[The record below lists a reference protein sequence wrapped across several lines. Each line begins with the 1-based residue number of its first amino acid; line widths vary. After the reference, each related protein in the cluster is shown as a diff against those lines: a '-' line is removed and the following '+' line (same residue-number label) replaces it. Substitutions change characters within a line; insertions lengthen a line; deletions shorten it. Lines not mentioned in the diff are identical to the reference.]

1 MISIFNFSINLLI
14 VVCLFIYFIFTTI
27 DFNLKNIEYFLIL
40 IIVINLFNK
49 IYIWSNFRVF
59 IKKDLNKIFKKIL
72 FNDSFA
78 KLSIVILS
86 TVIPIYMLMQ
96 KDILV
101 IDILIEKASFLL
113 VSFFALIGFYLEFYI
128 KEAQKLHL
136 ICQILLGTCL
146 LLYKVWLFYLVA
158 L

>member
-1 MISIFNFSINLLI
+1 MISIFNFIINLLI

-40 IIVINLFNK
+40 LIVINSFNK

-59 IKKDLNKIFKKIL
+59 IKKNLNKIFKDIL

-78 KLSIVILS
+78 KLSIIILS
-86 TVIPIYMLMQ
+86 SVIPIYMLMQ

-101 IDILIEKASFLL
+101 VDILIEKASFLL
-113 VSFFALIGFYLEFYI
+113 VSIFALIGFYLEFYI
-128 KEAQKLHL
+128 L
-136 ICQILLGTCL
+136 
-146 LLYKVWLFYLVA
+146 KVA
-158 L
+158 KIDD

>member
-40 IIVINLFNK
+40 IIVINSFNK
-49 IYIWSNFRVF
+49 IYIWSNFTVF
-59 IKKDLNKIFKKIL
+59 IKRDLNKIFKDIL

-78 KLSIVILS
+78 KLSIIILS

-96 KDILV
+96 KDVLV
-101 IDILIEKASFLL
+101 IDILIEKVSFLL
-113 VSFFALIGFYLEFYI
+113 VSIFALIGFYLEFYI
-128 KEAQKLHL
+128 LEVIK
-136 ICQILLGTCL
+136 IDD
-146 LLYKVWLFYLVA
+146 
-158 L
+158 

>member
-1 MISIFNFSINLLI
+1 MISIFNFATNLLI
-14 VVCLFIYFIFTTI
+14 VFCLFIYFIFTTI
-27 DFNLKNIEYFLIL
+27 DFNLKNIEYLLIL
-40 IIVINLFNK
+40 IIVINSFNK
-49 IYIWSNFRVF
+49 IYIWSNFKVF
-59 IKKDLNKIFKKIL
+59 IKKDLNKIFKDIL

-113 VSFFALIGFYLEFYI
+113 VSIFALIGFYLEFYI
-128 KEAQKLHL
+128 LEVTK
-136 ICQILLGTCL
+136 IDD
-146 LLYKVWLFYLVA
+146 
-158 L
+158 

>member
-14 VVCLFIYFIFTTI
+14 VVCLFIYFIFTTVDI
-27 DFNLKNIEYFLIL
+27 NLKNIEYFLIL
-40 IIVINLFNK
+40 IIVINSFNK

-59 IKKDLNKIFKKIL
+59 IKKDLNKIFKDIL

-78 KLSIVILS
+78 KLSIIILS

-101 IDILIEKASFLL
+101 VDKLIEKASFLL
-113 VSFFALIGFYLEFYI
+113 VSIFALIGFYLEFYI
-128 KEAQKLHL
+128 LEVTK
-136 ICQILLGTCL
+136 IDD
-146 LLYKVWLFYLVA
+146 
-158 L
+158 

>member
-40 IIVINLFNK
+40 IIIINSFNK

-59 IKKDLNKIFKKIL
+59 IKKDLNKIFKDIL
-72 FNDSFA
+72 FNDSFT
-78 KLSIVILS
+78 KLSIIILS

-96 KDILV
+96 KDMLV
-101 IDILIEKASFLL
+101 VDILIEKASLLL
-113 VSFFALIGFYLEFYI
+113 VSIFALIGFYLEFYI
-128 KEAQKLHL
+128 LEVTK
-136 ICQILLGTCL
+136 IDD
-146 LLYKVWLFYLVA
+146 
-158 L
+158 

>member
-27 DFNLKNIEYFLIL
+27 GFNLENIEYFLIL
-40 IIVINLFNK
+40 IIVINAFNK

-59 IKKDLNKIFKKIL
+59 IKKDLNKIFKDIL

-101 IDILIEKASFLL
+101 IDILIENASFLL
-113 VSFFALIGFYLEFYI
+113 VSIFALIGFYLEFYI
-128 KEAQKLHL
+128 LEVTK
-136 ICQILLGTCL
+136 IDD
-146 LLYKVWLFYLVA
+146 
-158 L
+158 

>member
-40 IIVINLFNK
+40 LIAINSFNK

-59 IKKDLNKIFKKIL
+59 IKKNLNKIFKDIL

-86 TVIPIYMLMQ
+86 TVIPIYMLLQ

-101 IDILIEKASFLL
+101 INILIEKVSFLL

-128 KEAQKLHL
+128 LEVTK
-136 ICQILLGTCL
+136 IDD
-146 LLYKVWLFYLVA
+146 
-158 L
+158 

>member
-1 MISIFNFSINLLI
+1 MISIFNFLINLLI
-14 VVCLFIYFIFTTI
+14 IVCLFIYFIFTTI

-40 IIVINLFNK
+40 INVINSFNK

-59 IKKDLNKIFKKIL
+59 IKKDLNKTFKDIL

-113 VSFFALIGFYLEFYI
+113 VSIFALIGFYLEFYI
-128 KEAQKLHL
+128 LEVTK
-136 ICQILLGTCL
+136 IDD
-146 LLYKVWLFYLVA
+146 
-158 L
+158 

>member
-27 DFNLKNIEYFLIL
+27 DFNLKNIEYLLIL
-40 IIVINLFNK
+40 IIVINTYNK

-59 IKKDLNKIFKKIL
+59 IKKDLNKIFTDIL

-78 KLSIVILS
+78 KLSIIILS
-86 TVIPIYMLMQ
+86 TVIPIYMLLQ

-101 IDILIEKASFLL
+101 IDILIEKATFLL
-113 VSFFALIGFYLEFYI
+113 VSIFALIGFYLEFYI
-128 KEAQKLHL
+128 LEVTK
-136 ICQILLGTCL
+136 IDD
-146 LLYKVWLFYLVA
+146 
-158 L
+158 

>member
-27 DFNLKNIEYFLIL
+27 EFTLKNIEYFLIL
-40 IIVINLFNK
+40 LIVINSFNK

-59 IKKDLNKIFKKIL
+59 IKKDLNKIFKDLL

-101 IDILIEKASFLL
+101 VDILIEKASFLL
-113 VSFFALIGFYLEFYI
+113 VSIFALIGFYLEFYI
-128 KEAQKLHL
+128 LEVTK
-136 ICQILLGTCL
+136 IDD
-146 LLYKVWLFYLVA
+146 
-158 L
+158 

>member
-40 IIVINLFNK
+40 IIVINSFNK

-59 IKKDLNKIFKKIL
+59 IKKDLNKIFTDIL

-78 KLSIVILS
+78 KLSIIILS
-86 TVIPIYMLMQ
+86 TVIPIYMLIQ

-101 IDILIEKASFLL
+101 VDILIEKVSFLL
-113 VSFFALIGFYLEFYI
+113 VSIFALIGFYLEFYI
-128 KEAQKLHL
+128 L
-136 ICQILLGTCL
+136 
-146 LLYKVWLFYLVA
+146 KVA
-158 L
+158 RIDD

>member
-27 DFNLKNIEYFLIL
+27 DFYLKNIEYFLIL
-40 IIVINLFNK
+40 IIVINSFNK

-59 IKKDLNKIFKKIL
+59 IKKDLNKIFKDIL

-78 KLSIVILS
+78 KLSIIILS

-101 IDILIEKASFLL
+101 VDILIEKASFLL
-113 VSFFALIGFYLEFYI
+113 VSIFALIGFYLEFYI
-128 KEAQKLHL
+128 LEVTK
-136 ICQILLGTCL
+136 IDD
-146 LLYKVWLFYLVA
+146 
-158 L
+158 

>member
-14 VVCLFIYFIFTTI
+14 VVCLFIYFIFTTVDI
-27 DFNLKNIEYFLIL
+27 NLKNIEYFLIL
-40 IIVINLFNK
+40 IIVINSFNK

-59 IKKDLNKIFKKIL
+59 IKKDLNKIFKDIL

-78 KLSIVILS
+78 KLSIIILS

-101 IDILIEKASFLL
+101 VDVLIEKASFLL
-113 VSFFALIGFYLEFYI
+113 VSIFALIGFYLEFYI
-128 KEAQKLHL
+128 LEVTK
-136 ICQILLGTCL
+136 IDD
-146 LLYKVWLFYLVA
+146 
-158 L
+158 

>member
-14 VVCLFIYFIFTTI
+14 VVCLFIYFIFTTV
-27 DFNLKNIEYFLIL
+27 DFNLKNIEYFLVL
-40 IIVINLFNK
+40 IIVINSFNK

-59 IKKDLNKIFKKIL
+59 IKKDLNKIFKDIL

-78 KLSIVILS
+78 KLSIIILS

-101 IDILIEKASFLL
+101 VDILIEKASFLL
-113 VSFFALIGFYLEFYI
+113 VSIFALIGFYLEFYI
-128 KEAQKLHL
+128 LEVTK
-136 ICQILLGTCL
+136 IDD
-146 LLYKVWLFYLVA
+146 
-158 L
+158 

>member
-1 MISIFNFSINLLI
+1 MI

-27 DFNLKNIEYFLIL
+27 EFNLKNIEYFLIL
-40 IIVINLFNK
+40 LIVINSFNK

-59 IKKDLNKIFKKIL
+59 IKKDLNKIFKDIL

-78 KLSIVILS
+78 KLSIIILS

-101 IDILIEKASFLL
+101 VDILIEKASFLL
-113 VSFFALIGFYLEFYI
+113 VSIFALIGFYLEFYI
-128 KEAQKLHL
+128 LEVTK
-136 ICQILLGTCL
+136 IDD
-146 LLYKVWLFYLVA
+146 
-158 L
+158 

>member
-14 VVCLFIYFIFTTI
+14 VVCLFIFFVFTTI
-27 DFNLKNIEYFLIL
+27 DFNLKNIEYFLIV
-40 IIVINLFNK
+40 IIVINSFNK

-59 IKKDLNKIFKKIL
+59 IKKDLNKIFKDIL

-78 KLSIVILS
+78 KLSIIILS

-101 IDILIEKASFLL
+101 VDILIEKASFLL
-113 VSFFALIGFYLEFYI
+113 VSIFALIGFYLEFYI
-128 KEAQKLHL
+128 LEVTN
-136 ICQILLGTCL
+136 IDD
-146 LLYKVWLFYLVA
+146 
-158 L
+158 

>member
-40 IIVINLFNK
+40 LIVINSFNK

-59 IKKDLNKIFKKIL
+59 IKKDLNKIFTDIL

-78 KLSIVILS
+78 KLSIIILS
-86 TVIPIYMLMQ
+86 SVIPIYMLMQ

-101 IDILIEKASFLL
+101 VDILIEKASFLL
-113 VSFFALIGFYLEFYI
+113 VSIFALIGFYLEFYI
-128 KEAQKLHL
+128 L
-136 ICQILLGTCL
+136 
-146 LLYKVWLFYLVA
+146 KVA
-158 L
+158 KIDD

>member
-40 IIVINLFNK
+40 IIVTNSFNK

-59 IKKDLNKIFKKIL
+59 IKKDLNKIFKDIL

-78 KLSIVILS
+78 KLSIIILS

-101 IDILIEKASFLL
+101 VDILIEKASFLL
-113 VSFFALIGFYLEFYI
+113 VSIFALIGFYLEFYI
-128 KEAQKLHL
+128 LEVTK
-136 ICQILLGTCL
+136 IDD
-146 LLYKVWLFYLVA
+146 
-158 L
+158 

>member
-1 MISIFNFSINLLI
+1 MISIFNFAINLLI
-14 VVCLFIYFIFTTI
+14 LVCLFIYFIFTTI

-40 IIVINLFNK
+40 IIIINSFNK

-59 IKKDLNKIFKKIL
+59 IKKDLNKIFKDIL

-113 VSFFALIGFYLEFYI
+113 VSIFALIGFYLEFYI
-128 KEAQKLHL
+128 LEVTK
-136 ICQILLGTCL
+136 IDD
-146 LLYKVWLFYLVA
+146 
-158 L
+158 

>member
-1 MISIFNFSINLLI
+1 MISIFNFTINLLI

-40 IIVINLFNK
+40 IIVINSFNK

-59 IKKDLNKIFKKIL
+59 IKKDLNKIIKDIL

-78 KLSIVILS
+78 KLSIIILS
-86 TVIPIYMLMQ
+86 TVIPIYMLIQ

-101 IDILIEKASFLL
+101 VDILIEKVSFLL

-128 KEAQKLHL
+128 LEVTK
-136 ICQILLGTCL
+136 IDD
-146 LLYKVWLFYLVA
+146 
-158 L
+158 

>member
-27 DFNLKNIEYFLIL
+27 GFNLENIEYFLIL

-49 IYIWSNFRVF
+49 IYIWSNFRVC
-59 IKKDLNKIFKKIL
+59 IKKDLNKIFKDII

-113 VSFFALIGFYLEFYI
+113 VSIFALIGFYLEFYI
-128 KEAQKLHL
+128 LEVTK
-136 ICQILLGTCL
+136 IDD
-146 LLYKVWLFYLVA
+146 
-158 L
+158 

>member
-27 DFNLKNIEYFLIL
+27 DFNLKYIEYFLIL
-40 IIVINLFNK
+40 IIVINSFNK

-59 IKKDLNKIFKKIL
+59 IKKDLNKIFKDIL

-78 KLSIVILS
+78 KLSIIILS

-96 KDILV
+96 KDMLV
-101 IDILIEKASFLL
+101 VDILIEKASFLL
-113 VSFFALIGFYLEFYI
+113 VSIFALIGFYLEFYI
-128 KEAQKLHL
+128 LEVTK
-136 ICQILLGTCL
+136 IDD
-146 LLYKVWLFYLVA
+146 
-158 L
+158 

>member
-1 MISIFNFSINLLI
+1 MISIFNFTINLLI
-14 VVCLFIYFIFTTI
+14 VVCLFIYFIFITI

-49 IYIWSNFRVF
+49 IYIWSNFTVF
-59 IKKDLNKIFKKIL
+59 IKKDLNKIFKDTL

-78 KLSIVILS
+78 KLSIIILS

-101 IDILIEKASFLL
+101 VDILIEKASFLL
-113 VSFFALIGFYLEFYI
+113 VSIFALIGFYLEFYI
-128 KEAQKLHL
+128 LEVTK
-136 ICQILLGTCL
+136 IDD
-146 LLYKVWLFYLVA
+146 
-158 L
+158 

>member
-40 IIVINLFNK
+40 LIVINSLNK

-59 IKKDLNKIFKKIL
+59 IKKNLYKIFKDIL

-78 KLSIVILS
+78 KLSIIILS

-101 IDILIEKASFLL
+101 VDILIEKASFLL
-113 VSFFALIGFYLEFYI
+113 VSIFALIGFYLEFYI
-128 KEAQKLHL
+128 LEVTK
-136 ICQILLGTCL
+136 IDD
-146 LLYKVWLFYLVA
+146 
-158 L
+158 

>member
-40 IIVINLFNK
+40 IIVINSFNK

-59 IKKDLNKIFKKIL
+59 IKKDLNKIFTDIL
-72 FNDSFA
+72 FNVSFA
-78 KLSIVILS
+78 KLSIIILS

-101 IDILIEKASFLL
+101 VDILIEKVSFLL
-113 VSFFALIGFYLEFYI
+113 VSIFALIGFYLEFYI
-128 KEAQKLHL
+128 L
-136 ICQILLGTCL
+136 
-146 LLYKVWLFYLVA
+146 KVA
-158 L
+158 KIDD

>member
-40 IIVINLFNK
+40 IIVINSFNK

-59 IKKDLNKIFKKIL
+59 IKKDLNKIFTGVL
-72 FNDSFA
+72 FNDSFV
-78 KLSIVILS
+78 KLSIIILS

-101 IDILIEKASFLL
+101 VDILIEKASFLL
-113 VSFFALIGFYLEFYI
+113 VSIFALIGFYLEFYI
-128 KEAQKLHL
+128 LEVTK
-136 ICQILLGTCL
+136 IDD
-146 LLYKVWLFYLVA
+146 
-158 L
+158 

>member
-1 MISIFNFSINLLI
+1 MISIFNYLINLLI
-14 VVCLFIYFIFTTI
+14 IVSLFIYFIFTTI

-40 IIVINLFNK
+40 IIVINSFNK

-59 IKKDLNKIFKKIL
+59 IRKDLNKIFKDIL

-101 IDILIEKASFLL
+101 VDILIEKASFLL
-113 VSFFALIGFYLEFYI
+113 VSIFALIGFYLEFYI
-128 KEAQKLHL
+128 LEVTK
-136 ICQILLGTCL
+136 IDD
-146 LLYKVWLFYLVA
+146 
-158 L
+158 

>member
-40 IIVINLFNK
+40 IIVINSFNK

-59 IKKDLNKIFKKIL
+59 IKKDLNKIFTDIL

-78 KLSIVILS
+78 KLSIIILS
-86 TVIPIYMLMQ
+86 TVIPIYMLLQ

-101 IDILIEKASFLL
+101 INILIEKVSFLL

-128 KEAQKLHL
+128 LEVTK
-136 ICQILLGTCL
+136 IDD
-146 LLYKVWLFYLVA
+146 
-158 L
+158 